1 LQKPKTTRTLSIQ
14 SVVTKPHNAA
24 ENPKQTMQESKQAS
38 RMEKRKVGE
47 VMGSLSFFPSHFRLC
62 KERRKT

>member
-1 LQKPKTTRTLSIQ
+1 MQQKTQ
-14 SVVTKPHNAA
+14 
-24 ENPKQTMQESKQAS
+24 KQTMRESKQPS

-62 KERRKT
+62 NQKEGDMQERKKT